1 MITGCEGS
9 VVTFWDLKTG
19 RQARHVAEAHGTEEI
34 SCMSMD
40 PTGCR
45 LMTGDRTGNIHVSH
59 SSLQLAS
66 LLGHSLKIN
75 VLNFI
80 RLLASLLGHSHA
92 CKINV
97 RNFIRLLASLLGHS
111 RKINVLSFIRLLAS
125 LLGHRHEIKV
135 LNFIIFLNPRVGKI
149 NRILCFVSL
158 AERARWVHRQ
168 CGSRQKKFS
177 LWPYN

>member
-19 RQARHVAEAHGTEEI
+19 RQAQHVTEAHGTEEI

-40 PTGCR
+40 PTGRR
-45 LMTGDRTGNIHVSH
+45 LMTGDRTGNIQVRH
-59 SSLQLAS
+59 SRLQLAS

-75 VLNFI
+75 VL
-80 RLLASLLGHSHA
+80 
-92 CKINV
+92 
-97 RNFIRLLASLLGHS
+97 NFIRLLASLLGHS

-149 NRILCFVSL
+149 NRMLCFVSL

>member
-59 SSLQLAS
+59 SSLQLAL

-75 VLNFI
+75 VL
-80 RLLASLLGHSHA
+80 
-92 CKINV
+92 
-97 RNFIRLLASLLGHS
+97 NFIRLLASLLGHS

-149 NRILCFVSL
+149 NRMLCFVSL